1 VIATDPLLVAGV
13 VIACFVA
20 YNVGG
25 STTGPAFGPAVGAG
39 VLGKVAAGAL
49 MSVCFFAG
57 AFTIGRR
64 VVETL
69 GTDLLREPGVF
80 TPEASILVLA
90 FIGGALFLGNLSG
103 TPAST
108 SMTAVGAIAG
118 LGLAAEQL
126 DWAVVGEILL
136 WWIVSPVAG
145 FWLSVVVGRYFYA
158 RIEHAIAI
166 DGSAGP
172 LVRIDRSGRL
182 PRPVPGP
189 DTTRRE
195 LAGSAAVVAIGCLM
209 AFSSGTS
216 NIANAIAPLVGS
228 GAIDMTPG
236 ILIGSAAVAVGAFTI
251 ARRTMD
257 TLGNDITDLPLTAA
271 LVVAVISS
279 TIVVGLSAM
288 GVPASFVVIATTSI
302 VGLGWGRAS
311 RTFTVAEAVA
321 GETSPSVSVGAL
333 RADDDPPTVGDP
345 TRETERSAPEA
356 IGDADPADVPAAVE
370 LFDPRTSIRVI
381 LVQNLVPIL
390 ATVGSFLTFNLL
402 FGGVWPV

>member
-1 VIATDPLLVAGV
+1 MANDPLLVGGI

-39 VLGKVAAGAL
+39 VIGKLAASAL
-49 MSVCFFAG
+49 MSGCFFLG
-57 AFTIGRR
+57 AWTIGRR

-69 GTDLLREPGVF
+69 GTDLLRDPGVF

-90 FIGGALFLGNLSG
+90 FIGGALFLGNLTG

-108 SMTAVGAIAG
+108 SMTAVGSIAG
-118 LGLAAEQL
+118 LGLASDQL
-126 DWAVVGEILL
+126 EWAVVGEILL

-145 FWLSVVVGRYFYA
+145 FWLSVVVGRYFYT
-158 RIEHAIAI
+158 RIDHAIAI
-166 DGSAGP
+166 EGSAGP
-172 LVRIDRSGRL
+172 LVRIDRQGRL
-182 PRPVPGP
+182 PRPAPGP
-189 DTTRRE
+189 NTTRRE
-195 LAGSAAVVAIGCLM
+195 LAGSASVVAIGCLM

-228 GAIDMTPG
+228 GAIGMTPG

-279 TIVVGLSAM
+279 TIVIGLSAM
-288 GVPASFVVIATTSI
+288 GIPASFVVIATMSI

-311 RTFTVAEAVA
+311 RTFTIAEAVA
-321 GETSPSVSVGAL
+321 GETSPNVTIGAL
-333 RADDDPPTVGDP
+333 RTDAESPTVGNPD
-345 TRETERSAPEA
+345 RVSDRSEPEA
-356 IGDADPADVPAAVE
+356 IGDADPEDVPAAAE
-370 LFDPRTSIRVI
+370 LFDPHTSIRV
-381 LVQNLVPIL
+381 VVMQNLVPIL
-390 ATVGSFLTFNLL
+390 ATVGSFLTFSALVGDWL
-402 FGGVWPV
+402 PA